1 MRVFLPLFAATFTLF
16 IHTYVCTEIIGGKEA
31 KPHSRPYMAYIYTE
45 IGNGQAATCDGAL
58 IDSSWVLTAAHCT
71 INSSTIIKLGLHSL
85 SNQGQYVQRFQ
96 VLNWIPHPHYNNLTF
111 DNDVQLVQLNGTA
124 TSSNG
129 VSPQK
134 LPSAFSEVKAGTI
147 CKLAGWGR
155 TSNDPKS
162 NSDKLMEVSLPAI
175 SRDKCAEMW
184 YPNKITKNMM
194 CTLDPKTGKG
204 SCNNFGIGNYD
215 LSTGPAKRDIVR
227 RVREILRTEHRR
239 VMSTRQV
246 QMLWSDMKRRD
257 QDLIRR
263 VTEEIRFS
271 LSAYLQLRRE
281 VRRLRRR
288 QRRHE
293 RAVPARDFTILQQQV
308 MELRELTAS
317 QREEI
322 AQLRGT
328 GGRRD

>member
-1 MRVFLPLFAATFTLF
+1 MRVFLPLFAATVTLF

-204 SCNNFGIGNYD
+204 SCNGDSG
-215 LSTGPAKRDIVR
+215 GP
-227 RVREILRTEHRR
+227 
-239 VMSTRQV
+239 
-246 QMLWSDMKRRD
+246 
-257 QDLIRR
+257 LICQ
-263 VTEEIRFS
+263 E
-271 LSAYLQLRRE
+271 
-281 VRRLRRR
+281 
-288 QRRHE
+288 
-293 RAVPARDFTILQQQV
+293 
-308 MELRELTAS
+308 
-317 QREEI
+317 
-322 AQLRGT
+322 QLRGVVSYGLPCCGT
-328 GGRRD
+328 LTFPPVYAFLNKDIVDWIKRQMENDNWIKREIKNLDWIKRGIKKK